1 MGRTFRSRDANTI
14 MIAFVEAE
22 YPNDFAM
29 QEDLQDRLF
38 DAFAKDENPELQG
51 DYYAFRRKYLRQ
63 ERLRDA
69 RDNTILFGAMG
80 VVVIVGFLQRDLIRS
95 RIEENLSERWI
106 NILGFTGGFMQLGA
120 VLAVSRGWLTNTS
133 VSYHGLSFIGSSGLL
148 LNAFYYG
155 ANPAVV
161 INIIWMAMNVV
172 GLVEGLSNMTLL
184 EDLGRVSLQ
193 QPVPA

>member
-1 MGRTFRSRDANTI
+1 MGRTFHSRDANTI
-14 MIAFVEAE
+14 MIAFIESE
-22 YPNDFAM
+22 HPNDYAM
-29 QEDLQDRLF
+29 QDDLQDRLLA
-38 DAFAKDENPELQG
+38 AFANDENPELQG
-51 DYYAFRRKYLRQ
+51 DYSAFRRKYLRQ

-69 RDNTILFGAMG
+69 RDNTLLLGTIG
-80 VVVIVGFLQRDLIRS
+80 VVIVVGFLQRDLIRS

-172 GLVEGLSNMTLL
+172 GLVEGLSNTALL
-184 EDLGRVSLQ
+184 DDLGTVSTTR
-193 QPVPA
+193 PVPA